1 LAVSVA
7 SSGGTFWARAAI
19 FASRASITENRPIAS
34 VATKTIATPRPVKEA
49 DLLDRA

>member
-1 LAVSVA
+1 VSVA
-7 SSGGTFWARAAI
+7 SSGGTFCARAAI
-19 FASRASITENRPIAS
+19 FASRASITENRRIAS